1 MCGIAGC
8 LWDDTIGDTALDIVR
23 GMARTIA
30 HRGPDDEGVWADA
43 QSGIA
48 LAHRRLSIVDLSPAG
63 HQPMVSRDGRY
74 VIVFNGEIYNH
85 AELRAEL
92 SASVHDA
99 WQGHSDTE
107 VLLAGIS
114 QWGLKRTLEKS
125 VGMFAIALWD
135 RHERTLAL
143 ARDRLGEK
151 PLYFGKLDDCFVF
164 ASEIKAI
171 RSHPGWRQDVD
182 RNSLALLMRHNYIP
196 APYSIYKDI
205 GKVRPGH
212 IVWIEAG
219 RPPWSDQYWSGRTAA
234 QVGLNSP
241 FEGSPGDAVDALDRL
256 LRDSLRDQMLADVPL
271 GAFLSGGVDSS
282 TIVALMQT
290 MSSQRIKTFSIGF
303 DIADYNEAEH
313 ARKVAE
319 HLGTDHTELHINEH
333 DALQVIPKLP
343 TIYCEPFAD
352 SSQIPTYLVAALAK
366 QKVTVA
372 LSGDGGDELF
382 SGYTR
387 YDLVDRFWGK
397 ISSVPRPVR
406 RSLMKLAKYAPPAA
420 YDRALG
426 PVFRMLPSAWHQ
438 RTLGDKIHKAAEL
451 LSLDSVDDVYLRACT
466 HWPQPEDLVLG
477 SREPATILTGLEPL
491 PAMSEN
497 VRRMMYMDLLSY
509 LPDDILVKVDR
520 AAMAASLE
528 TRVPLLDHRIVEFAM
543 SLPLSILRANGTAK
557 WPLRQILYRHVP
569 RKLVDRPKMG
579 FGVPID
585 KWLRG
590 PLRDW
595 AESLLDEVRLRREGY
610 FSPALVRKSWQDHLS
625 GRRNNQYQ
633 LWNVLMFQAWN
644 ETTLGEQ

>member
-1 MCGIAGC
+1 MCGIAGG
-8 LWDDTIGDTALDIVR
+8 LWDDAVGDAAFSSVR
-23 GMARTIA
+23 DMARTIA
-30 HRGPDDEGVWADA
+30 HRGPDDEGIWGDA
-43 QSGIA
+43 QAGIV

-63 HQPMVSRDGRY
+63 HQPMISRDGRY
-74 VIVFNGEIYNH
+74 VIVFNGEIYNY
-85 AELRAEL
+85 AALRAEL
-92 SASVHDA
+92 SAGGHDA

-114 QWGLKRTLEKS
+114 QWGLRRTLEKS

-135 RHERTLAL
+135 RRERTLAL

-171 RSHPGWRQDVD
+171 RSHPKWRQDID

-196 APYSIYKDI
+196 APYSIYKNT

-212 IVWIEAG
+212 IAWIKAG
-219 RPPWSDQYWSGRTAA
+219 EPIRSEQYWSASAIA
-234 QVGLNSP
+234 QQGLRSP
-241 FEGSPGDAVDALDRL
+241 FNGTASDAVEALDHL
-256 LRDSLRDQMLADVPL
+256 LRNALSGQMLADVPL

-290 MSSQRIKTFSIGF
+290 MSPRAIKTFSIGF
-303 DIADYNEAEH
+303 DVADYNEADH
-313 ARKVAE
+313 ARNVAE
-319 HLGTDHTELHINEH
+319 HLGTDHTELFVNEQ
-333 DALQVIPKLP
+333 DALRVIPKLP
-343 TIYCEPFAD
+343 SIYCEPFAD
-352 SSQIPTYLVAALAK
+352 SSQIPTYLVAALAR

-387 YDLVDRFWGK
+387 YDLVDRFWK
-397 ISSVPRPVR
+397 KLSLLPHPVR
-406 RSLMKLAKYAPPAA
+406 RLLMKTAKSAPPAV
-420 YDRALG
+420 YDRAFG
-426 PVFRMLPSAWHQ
+426 PVFRMLPPAWRQ

-451 LSLDSVDDVYLRACT
+451 LSLDSVDDVYLRACS

-491 PAMSEN
+491 PDMPEN

-520 AAMAASLE
+520 AAMATSLE
-528 TRVPLLDHRIVEFAM
+528 TRVPMLDHRIVEFAM
-543 SLPLSILRANGTAK
+543 SLPLPILRANGIAK

-569 RKLVDRPKMG
+569 RRLIDRPKMG

-585 KWLRG
+585 RWLRG
-590 PLRDW
+590 PLRAW
-595 AESLLDEVRLRREGY
+595 ADGLLDESRLRREGY
-610 FSPALVRKSWQDHLS
+610 FSAALVRQAWQDHLS

-633 LWNVLMFQAWN
+633 LWNILMFQAWN
-644 ETTLGEQ
+644 EATPGSR

>member
-8 LWDDTIGDTALDIVR
+8 FWGDAVGDEAFDIVR

-30 HRGPDDEGVWADA
+30 HRGPDDEGVWGEA
-43 QSGIA
+43 QSGIV

-63 HQPMVSRDGRY
+63 HQPMISRDGRY

-85 AELRAEL
+85 ASLRAEL
-92 SASVHDA
+92 SVSAHDV
-99 WQGHSDTE
+99 WHGHSDTE

-114 QWGLKRTLEKS
+114 QWGLQRTLEKS

-135 RHERTLAL
+135 RREHTLAL
-143 ARDRLGEK
+143 ARDRIGEK
-151 PLYFGKLDDCFVF
+151 PLYFGRLSDCLVF
-164 ASEIKAI
+164 SSEIKAL
-171 RSHPGWRQDVD
+171 RSHPEWRQDID

-196 APYSIYKDI
+196 APYTIYKDVA
-205 GKVRPGH
+205 KVRPGH
-212 IVWIEAG
+212 IVWIKG
-219 RPPWSDQYWSGRTAA
+219 RQPVRSDRYWDAA
-234 QVGLNSP
+234 EVALQGLRSP
-241 FEGSPGDAVDALDRL
+241 FEGSASDAVEALEGL
-256 LRDSLRDQMLADVPL
+256 LRNALAGQMLADVPL

-282 TIVALMQT
+282 TVVALMQT
-290 MSSQRIKTFSIGF
+290 MNSRPIRTFSIGF
-303 DIADYNEAEH
+303 DVADYNEAEH

-319 HLGTDHTELHINEH
+319 HLGTDHTELLINEH

-343 TIYCEPFAD
+343 SIYCEPFAD
-352 SSQIPTYLVAALAK
+352 SSQIPTYLVALLAK

-387 YDLVDRFWGK
+387 YDLVDRFWSK
-397 ISSVPRPVR
+397 ISSVPSPVR
-406 RSLMKLAKYAPPAA
+406 RSLMKIAKCAPPAA
-420 YDRALG
+420 YDCALG

-438 RTLGDKIHKAAEL
+438 RSLGDKIHKAAQL
-451 LSLDSVDDVYLRACT
+451 LSLDSVDDVYLRACS
-466 HWPQPEDLVLG
+466 HWPQPEDLVPG
-477 SREPATILTGLEPL
+477 SRESATILTGIEPL
-491 PAMSEN
+491 PVMPDN

-528 TRVPLLDHRIVEFAM
+528 TRVPMLDHRIVEFAM

-595 AESLLDEVRLRREGY
+595 AEGLLDESRLRREGY
-610 FSPALVRKSWQDHLS
+610 FSGSLVRQAWQEHLS
-625 GRRNNQYQ
+625 GRRNNQYK

-644 ETTLGEQ
+644 DSQ

>member
-8 LWDDTIGDTALDIVR
+8 FWDDAVGDEAFDIVR
-23 GMARTIA
+23 SMARTIA
-30 HRGPDDEGVWADA
+30 HRGPDDEGVWGEA
-43 QSGIA
+43 QSGIV

-63 HQPMVSRDGRY
+63 HQPMISRDGRY

-85 AELRAEL
+85 ASLRAEL
-92 SASVHDA
+92 SARAHDV
-99 WQGHSDTE
+99 WHGHSDTE

-114 QWGLKRTLEKS
+114 QWGLQRTLEKS

-135 RHERTLAL
+135 RRDHTLAL
-143 ARDRLGEK
+143 ARDRIGEK
-151 PLYFGKLDDCFVF
+151 PLYFGRLSDCLVF
-164 ASEIKAI
+164 SSEIKAL
-171 RSHPGWRQDVD
+171 RSHPEWRQDID

-196 APYSIYKDI
+196 APYTIYKDVA
-205 GKVRPGH
+205 KVRPGH
-212 IVWIEAG
+212 IVWIKA
-219 RPPWSDQYWSGRTAA
+219 RQPTRSDRYWDAA
-234 QVGLNSP
+234 EVALQGMRSP
-241 FEGSPGDAVDALDRL
+241 FKGSASDAVEALDGL
-256 LRDSLRDQMLADVPL
+256 LRNALADQMLADVPL

-282 TIVALMQT
+282 TVVALMQT
-290 MSSQRIKTFSIGF
+290 MNSRPIRTFSIGF
-303 DIADYNEAEH
+303 DVADYNEAEH

-319 HLGTDHTELHINEH
+319 HLGTDHTELLINEH

-343 TIYCEPFAD
+343 SIYCEPFAD
-352 SSQIPTYLVAALAK
+352 SSQIPTYLVALLAK

-387 YDLVDRFWGK
+387 YDLVDRFWSK
-397 ISSVPRPVR
+397 ISSVPSPVR
-406 RSLMKLAKYAPPAA
+406 RSLMKIATCAPPAA

-426 PVFRMLPSAWHQ
+426 PVFRMLPSAWIQ
-438 RTLGDKIHKAAEL
+438 RTLGDKIHKAAQL
-451 LSLDSVDDVYLRACT
+451 LSLDSVDDVYLRACS
-466 HWPQPEDLVLG
+466 HWLQPEDLVPG
-477 SREPATILTGLEPL
+477 SRESATILTGIEPL
-491 PAMSEN
+491 PVMPDN

-528 TRVPLLDHRIVEFAM
+528 TRVPMLDHRIVEFAM

-595 AESLLDEVRLRREGY
+595 ADGLLDESRLRREGY
-610 FSPALVRKSWQDHLS
+610 FSASLVRQAWQEHLS

-633 LWNVLMFQAWN
+633 LWNVLMFQAWSDA
-644 ETTLGEQ
+644 TLGGL

>member
-8 LWDDTIGDTALDIVR
+8 FWDDAVGDEAFDIVR

-30 HRGPDDEGVWADA
+30 HRGPDDEGVWGEA

-63 HQPMVSRDGRY
+63 HQPMISRDGRY

-85 AELRAEL
+85 ASLRAEL
-92 SASVHDA
+92 SASVHDV
-99 WQGHSDTE
+99 WHGHSDTE

-114 QWGLKRTLEKS
+114 QWGLQRTLEKS

-135 RHERTLAL
+135 RRDHTLAL
-143 ARDRLGEK
+143 ARDRIGEK
-151 PLYFGKLDDCFVF
+151 PLYFGRLSDCLVF
-164 ASEIKAI
+164 SSEIKAL
-171 RSHPGWRQDVD
+171 RSHPEWRQDID

-196 APYSIYKDI
+196 APYTIYKDVA
-205 GKVRPGH
+205 KVRPGH
-212 IVWIEAG
+212 IVWIKA
-219 RPPWSDQYWSGRTAA
+219 RQPTRSDRYWDAA
-234 QVGLNSP
+234 EVALQGMRSP
-241 FEGSPGDAVDALDRL
+241 FKGSASDAVEALDGL
-256 LRDSLRDQMLADVPL
+256 LRNALADQMLADVPL

-282 TIVALMQT
+282 TVVALMQT
-290 MSSQRIKTFSIGF
+290 MNSRPIRTFSIGF
-303 DIADYNEAEH
+303 DVADYNEAEH

-343 TIYCEPFAD
+343 SIYCEPFAD
-352 SSQIPTYLVAALAK
+352 SSQIPTYLVALLAK

-382 SGYTR
+382 SGYAR
-387 YDLVDRFWGK
+387 YDLVDRFWSK
-397 ISSVPRPVR
+397 ISSVPSPVR
-406 RSLMKLAKYAPPAA
+406 RSLMKIAKCAPPAA

-426 PVFRMLPSAWHQ
+426 PVFRMLPSAWLQ
-438 RTLGDKIHKAAEL
+438 RSLGDKIHKAAQL
-451 LSLDSVDDVYLRACT
+451 LSLDSVDDVYLRACS

-477 SREPATILTGLEPL
+477 SRESATILTGIEPL
-491 PAMSEN
+491 PVMPDN

-528 TRVPLLDHRIVEFAM
+528 TRVPMLDHRIIEFAM

-595 AESLLDEVRLRREGY
+595 ADGLLDESRLRREGY
-610 FSPALVRKSWQDHLS
+610 FSASLVRQAWQEHLS

-633 LWNVLMFQAWN
+633 LWNVLMFQAWSDA
-644 ETTLGEQ
+644 TLGGL